1 VTTRSLSMIHENAL
15 HISIRLLVVVTVIA
29 VRRAFTVKLAVLD
42 HTPAWVR
49 TFTQVDTD
57 THCRTSTGALSY
69 LQYQHRKYMVSLCLI
84 TSSRVA
90 PQFGHS
96 HVILPTR

>member
-1 VTTRSLSMIHENAL
+1 MVA
-15 HISIRLLVVVTVIA
+15 VVT
-29 VRRAFTVKLAVLD
+29 VRRAFTIKLAVLD
-42 HTPAWVR
+42 HSPTGIR

-57 THCRTSTGALSY
+57 THYLTSTGSLTH
-69 LQYQHRKYMVSLCLI
+69 LQYQHRQYMVSLCLI

-96 HVILPTR
+96 QVILPTR